1 MTTPI
6 RFASGNTPAEREA
19 DLWDK
24 VRSLEAKLVIAEHD
38 AREKISAR
46 QDVREALLQR
56 AVRIAESA
64 IDAHPCTCF
73 GCKEDVQSLNNL
85 KVEIR

>member
-1 MTTPI
+1 MNTPI

-56 AVRIAESA
+56 AIQIAENA
-64 IDAHPCTCF
+64 IDAHACGCS
-73 GCKEDVQSLNNL
+73 GCKEDLQNLNNL
-85 KVEIR
+85 KAEIR